1 MHISNIRQDFLVVT
15 LPAVDVP
22 FPNTEVFHFVLQAIN
37 YYEAALK
44 TGQQNFLRLVQ
55 LLTTIRNLIS
65 YVLKSVFSVRYDL
78 AELYLKLKNYEKSD
92 KVIKSALEQEKGA
105 IFLFMLCRYIGLC
118 RFSRVYETHERLTQ
132 HLPINLQF
140 KFVKEWMGRFAQSL
154 LTMHVMCVKQRHS
167 YDVNVRSVQ

>member
-1 MHISNIRQDFLVVT
+1 MHISNTRQDFLVVN

-22 FPNTEVFHFVLQAIN
+22 SFPNTEVFHFVLQAIN

-65 YVLKSVFSVRYDL
+65 YVLKSVFCVRYDL

-105 IFLFMLCRYIGLC
+105 IFFFMFCCHFVTLGYIKRMRG
-118 RFSRVYETHERLTQ
+118 
-132 HLPINLQF
+132 
-140 KFVKEWMGRFAQSL
+140 
-154 LTMHVMCVKQRHS
+154 
-167 YDVNVRSVQ
+167 